1 MGQKIAES
9 QLVNLSTDE
18 LNHLNANYP
27 VDLDLGDRVLT
38 LNYPGSGE
46 QPARLIDE
54 REPTVPRHL
63 TQLSNDP
70 LGEKI
75 NAIITYLQEL
85 ARAS

>member
-1 MGQKIAES
+1 MCDLPRNQT
-9 QLVNLSTDE
+9 VTLSTDE
-18 LNHLNANYP
+18 LNHLNATYP

-38 LNYPGSGE
+38 LHYPGTGE

-63 TQLSNDP
+63 AQLSNDP

-85 ARAS
+85 AHAS